1 MAIAVAAVCEDPT
14 GLRRPLEVPPLRARS
29 RASSALLALG
39 ALCVRSLC
47 VRDLRTRL
55 CERPT
60 APLSPA
66 MLVLGLAS
74 AVGATGEP
82 KKHGVAE
89 TRRTLAVRTKMLGE
103 AHPGT
108 LEVMR
113 ELALALHNSRVT
125 EDRREAFSL
134 DQKLKI
140 LYAQSRALKQP
151 PSKPQAR
158 QSHNVDKRHAKPAM
172 WSFTGNTGLVRLPQP
187 KQPLG
192 TTERRAK
199 EHPSFKPKDSA
210 KLLNPAPTARIPQ
223 PASAR
228 RPPRRLFPATASHAR
243 AQAPP
248 PRQRPAGGLPPPR
261 QRQQYTRSTVDGTP
275 PPRSPLFVPGMHR
288 DALSPHCSA
297 RSLAATAPSRH
308 VGFGIGALPFVN
320 DTAFLAIPKAGSS
333 MLGRHVF
340 TPPNSHTPL
349 SQRRVFTFV
358 REPLQRLLS
367 GYGTLLARLHSVSE
381 SLKPAWTAE
390 VDDVR
395 RFQGFVDYLVSTPL
409 EQGFADFNLTQEEF
423 KFRLAHNKKVDK
435 RLWLH
440 VVPQLWLIQRFVEAP
455 IVFVGRLESYRADL
469 DELQRRYGVVLP
481 EVTSARFQA
490 PTNNKDEGRRVVN
503 RSRLVACAPTAIAKL
518 ISHLAPDY
526 ECLGYEVPSPPRADA
541 PLPADCAVGKAIPRH
556 SSASPI
562 SCRQM
567 PGGCGGK
574 AASRARNTSH
584 TAAVST

>member
-1 MAIAVAAVCEDPT
+1 MANSTICTGRTSFAASWRTFLGAQP
-14 GLRRPLEVPPLRARS
+14 
-29 RASSALLALG
+29 LG
-39 ALCVRSLC
+39 ALCVT
-47 VRDLRTRL
+47 DLRTRP

-60 APLSPA
+60 ARAVALSPA
-66 MLVLGLAS
+66 MLVLGLAI
-74 AVGATGEP
+74 AVGATGKP
-82 KKHGVAE
+82 KEHGVAE

-103 AHPGT
+103 AHPET

-125 EDRREAFSL
+125 EHRREAFSL

-151 PSKPQAR
+151 PSKPQVR

-210 KLLNPAPTARIPQ
+210 KLLNPAPTARTPQ
-223 PASAR
+223 
-228 RPPRRLFPATASHAR
+228 PPRRFFPATASHAR

-503 RSRLVACAPTAIAKL
+503 RSRLLACAPTAIAKL

>member
-1 MAIAVAAVCEDPT
+1 MICFACPVSLCLGSGVAPVVVGLLRLRALSWRASDCAIGTAACGMAFVGWRRALFAVALHTASTQPWP
-14 GLRRPLEVPPLRARS
+14 GRRLSV
-29 RASSALLALG
+29 ASLG
-39 ALCVRSLC
+39 Q
-47 VRDLRTRL
+47 
-55 CERPT
+55 RPCRKLPGGCGGK
-60 APLSPA
+60 A
-66 MLVLGLAS
+66 AS
-74 AVGATGEP
+74 AS
-82 KKHGVAE
+82 
-89 TRRTLAVRTKMLGE
+89 RR
-103 AHPGT
+103 
-108 LEVMR
+108 
-113 ELALALHNSRVT
+113 
-125 EDRREAFSL
+125 
-134 DQKLKI
+134 
-140 LYAQSRALKQP
+140 
-151 PSKPQAR
+151 
-158 QSHNVDKRHAKPAM
+158 
-172 WSFTGNTGLVRLPQP
+172 W
-187 KQPLG
+187 
-192 TTERRAK
+192 
-199 EHPSFKPKDSA
+199 
-210 KLLNPAPTARIPQ
+210 
-223 PASAR
+223 
-228 RPPRRLFPATASHAR
+228 
-243 AQAPP
+243 
-248 PRQRPAGGLPPPR
+248 PAGGLPPPR

-297 RSLAATAPSRH
+297 RSLAATAPSRS

-340 TPPNSHTPL
+340 APSNSHTPL

-367 GYGTLLARLHSVSE
+367 GYGTLLARLNSVSE

-423 KFRLAHNKKVDK
+423 NFRLAHNKKVDK

-490 PTNNKDEGRRVVN
+490 PTNNEDEGRRVVN

-526 ECLGYEVPSPPRADA
+526 ECLGYEVPSPPRTDA
-541 PLPADCAVGKAIPRH
+541 PLPADCAVGKAI
-556 SSASPI
+556 SLAI

-574 AASRARNTSH
+574 AARRARNTSH
-584 TAAVST
+584 TATVST

>member
-358 REPLQRLLS
+358 RETLQRLLS

-455 IVFVGRLESYRADL
+455 IVFV
-469 DELQRRYGVVLP
+469 
-481 EVTSARFQA
+481 
-490 PTNNKDEGRRVVN
+490 
-503 RSRLVACAPTAIAKL
+503 
-518 ISHLAPDY
+518 
-526 ECLGYEVPSPPRADA
+526 
-541 PLPADCAVGKAIPRH
+541 
-556 SSASPI
+556 
-562 SCRQM
+562 
-567 PGGCGGK
+567 
-574 AASRARNTSH
+574 
-584 TAAVST
+584 